1 MLYIFDDTFK
11 ISEWICSNCVSIP
24 IYKHYKYIV
33 NRFVQLANSL
43 LSAVLVKIK
52 SKEILCTV
60 CFNKSCICVFQ
71 KVHKI
76 SWILVPIKP

>member
-11 ISEWICSNCVSIP
+11 ISEWIYSNCVSIP
-24 IYKHYKYIV
+24 IYKHIV
-33 NRFVQLANSL
+33 NRFAQLANSL
-43 LSAVLVKIK
+43 PSAVLVKIK
-52 SKEILCTV
+52 SKEILCIV